1 MPTPV
6 RKQTSL
12 VLTGLTSVAAL
23 ALAGCG
29 GGGSSTE
36 ATGVGKATDTIGVA
50 ATDTTCKVAT
60 TKLHSGTHRFAV
72 TNKGSKVT
80 EFEILAAGDRIL
92 GEVEN
97 VAPGVARSLLV
108 ELPAGTYQAACIPGM
123 VGDGVRSTL
132 TVIGATGALSDDEQ
146 LKAAVSGYTSY
157 VTDQVKSL
165 QEQTAAFAAAVKAG
179 DVAKAQGL
187 YPVAR
192 TYYER
197 IEPVAES
204 FGELDPELD
213 ARENDVEPGARWTG
227 FHVLEKALWTGGDLA
242 AAGPV
247 ADELVA
253 DVGTLATK
261 VGDLD
266 LAPLDLA
273 NGALGLLDEIAASKV
288 TGEEDR
294 YSHTDLWD
302 FSANLEGSEEAVQS
316 LRPLIAERDPGLATS
331 LDAQFQAARSQL
343 DAYRQGAGWTTYTA
357 LTQDQTRGLS
367 DAINALAAQV
377 SKVPAVIAGK

>member
-1 MPTPV
+1 V
-6 RKQTSL
+6 RDPRTVAVPALASFA
-12 VLTGLTSVAAL
+12 VLTLAA
-23 ALAGCG
+23 C
-29 GGGSSTE
+29 GGSST
-36 ATGVGKATDTIGVA
+36 ATTSAAKASDDIAVSATDTA
-50 ATDTTCKVAT
+50 CDVAT
-60 TKLHSGTHRFAV
+60 TKLSSGTHRFTV
-72 TNKGSKVT
+72 TNQGAKVT
-80 EFEILAAGDRIL
+80 EFEVLAAGDRIV

-97 VAPGVARSLLV
+97 VAPGVARTLLV
-108 ELPAGTYQAACIPGM
+108 DLPAGSYQAACVPGM
-123 VGDGVRSTL
+123 VGDGIRHPL
-132 TVIGATGALSDDEQ
+132 TVTGQAGTSSDDEQ
-146 LKAAVSGYTSY
+146 LTAAVTGYEQY
-157 VTDQVKSL
+157 VRDQVATL
-165 QEQTAAFAAAVKAG
+165 RDRTAQFTAAVKAG
-179 DVAKAQGL
+179 DIAKAQQL

-192 TYYER
+192 TSYER

-204 FGELDPELD
+204 FGDLDPRID
-213 ARENDVEPGARWTG
+213 ARENDVEPGAAWTG

-247 ADELVA
+247 ADQLDADVA
-253 DVGTLATK
+253 DLAAK
-261 VGDLD
+261 VHDLD
-266 LAPLDLA
+266 LTPLDLA
-273 NGALGLLDEIAASKV
+273 NGALGLLDETASSKI

-302 FSANLEGSEEAVQS
+302 FSANLEGSQEAVQS